1 MKVAFVSLGCDKNL
15 ADSEHM
21 LFLLKNNDMEIVEE
35 KDADVIII
43 NTCCFI
49 QSSLEESIQTIL
61 DCAKYK
67 TEGNLKG
74 LVITGCMSG
83 RYKDEI
89 RRDIPEV
96 DTIVGINSYD
106 KIVQAVKESVSGNK
120 TDIDDESIT
129 SLPDDGIGRISAT
142 GMPYDYLKIAE
153 GCDKRCTYC
162 AIPNIRG
169 PYRSIPM
176 DVLLKEARQMAE
188 SGITEIN
195 IVAQETTIYGI
206 DIYGERKLPE
216 LLNEI
221 SKIDG
226 IEWIRV
232 LYTYPESIDDDFINC
247 MASNSKIVHYID
259 MPIQH
264 ADDYILRKMG
274 RRTSRADIVALVQK
288 LRDKI
293 PDISLRTTL
302 ISGFPGETDDMHDT
316 TKKFIKEV
324 RFDRLGVFAYSREEG
339 TPAYDFPDQVPDEI
353 KEKRKDE
360 LMLMQQVIAFEKNK
374 NLIDTDIDVFVEG
387 YLPEKNVYVG
397 RTYRDAP
404 DVDSY
409 IFIKSDI
416 ELISGTIIKVHVT
429 DSKDYD
435 LYGEIK
441 L

>member
-274 RRTSRADIVALVQK
+274 RRTSRADIVTLVQK
-288 LRDKI
+288 LRNKI

-316 TKKFIKEV
+316 MKKFIKEV

>member
-1 MKVAFVSLGCDKNL
+1 MRVAFVSLGCDKNL

-21 LFLLKNNDMEIVEE
+21 LFLLKNNDMEITTEE
-35 KDADVIII
+35 DADVIVI

-61 DCAKYK
+61 DCARYK
-67 TEGNLKG
+67 TEGHLKG
-74 LVITGCMSG
+74 LVVTGCMSG
-83 RYKDEI
+83 RYKEEI

-106 KIVQAVKESVSGNK
+106 KIVRAVKESVSGEK
-120 TDIDDESIT
+120 TDIDDISIN
-129 SLPDDGIGRISAT
+129 SLPDDSMGRISAT

-169 PYRSIPM
+169 PYRSIPI
-176 DVLLKEARQMAE
+176 DVLIKEAKQLAE

-195 IVAQETTIYGI
+195 IVAQETTIYGT

-216 LLNEI
+216 LLNTISEI
-221 SKIDG
+221 EN

-232 LYTYPESIDDDFINC
+232 LYTYPESIDDDFIEC
-247 MASNSKIVHYID
+247 MASNPKIVHYID

-264 ADDYILRKMG
+264 ADDYILRRMG
-274 RRTSRADIVALVQK
+274 RRTTRSDIKNIISK
-288 LRDKI
+288 LRTRI

-302 ISGFPGETDDMHDT
+302 ISVFPGETDDMHET
-316 TKKFIKEV
+316 MKAFVKETN
-324 RFDRLGVFAYSREEG
+324 FDRLGVFTYSREDG
-339 TPAYDFPDQVPDEI
+339 TPAYDFPDQVPEEV

-360 LMLMQQVIAFEKNK
+360 LMLLQQVIAFKKNK
-374 NLIDTDIDVFVEG
+374 DLIGSDIDVFVEG
-387 YLPEKNVYVG
+387 YLSEKNVYVG
-397 RTYRDAP
+397 RTYNDAP

-409 IFIKSDI
+409 IFISSEV
-416 ELISGTIIKVHVT
+416 ELISGTIAKVHVT